1 MAAAADFSHFDL
13 FRQGAEA
20 RLRVGTFIGGNKAVL
35 KERFAKKYRHPELDA
50 KLTKDRFR
58 GEVRSLVRCKAI
70 PGIRT
75 PTLYFVDPEKSL
87 FVMEFVEGMT
97 CRDYIR
103 EHRNDHKRMTGLAGE
118 IGRII
123 GVLHANNL
131 IHGDLTTSN
140 VMVETPKDTDQIRL
154 CLIDFGL
161 GYVDGSQEDK
171 GVDLYVLERALL
183 STHPGTEFMFQE
195 ILSAYQKQISDKKVR
210 AEIIRKYEE
219 IRMRGRKRA
228 MVG

>member
-1 MAAAADFSHFDL
+1 MTSSSSDQFSHFEL
-13 FRQGAEA
+13 FKQGAEA
-20 RLRVGTFIGGNKAVL
+20 RLSVGTFLGGNRAVL

-58 GEVRSLVRCKAI
+58 GEIRSLVRCKTL

-87 FVMEFVEGMT
+87 FVMEFVEGVT
-97 CRDYIR
+97 CRDYIKSNLGDR
-103 EHRNDHKRMTGLAGE
+103 PALTSLASRMGRL
-118 IGRII
+118 IGI
-123 GVLHANNL
+123 LHANNL

-140 VMVETPKDTDQIRL
+140 ILVEAGSGDQGDGIRL

-171 GVDLYVLERALL
+171 GVDLYVLERA
-183 STHPGTEFMFQE
+183 
-195 ILSAYQKQISDKKVR
+195 R
-210 AEIIRKYEE
+210 
-219 IRMRGRKRA
+219 
-228 MVG
+228 VGADQGPLQDV

>member
-1 MAAAADFSHFDL
+1 MTSATDFSAFEV

-20 RLRVGTFIGGNKAVL
+20 RLRIGTFLGSGNKAVL
-35 KERFAKKYRHPELDA
+35 KERFTKKYRHPELDA

-103 EHRNDHKRMTGLAGE
+103 EYRTDVERLTGLAGE
-118 IGRII
+118 IGRLI

-140 VMVETPKDTDQIRL
+140 IMVETKDTDQIRL

-195 ILSAYQKQISDKKVR
+195 ILSTYQKQITDKKVR

-228 MVG
+228 MIG

>member
-1 MAAAADFSHFDL
+1 MDGSDEFAGFEL
-13 FRQGAEA
+13 FKQGAEA
-20 RLRVGTFIGGNKAVL
+20 RLRVGTFLGGKKAVL
-35 KERFAKKYRHPELDA
+35 KERFAKKYRHPDLDA

-58 GEVRSLVRCKAI
+58 GEVRSLVRCKTI
-70 PGIRT
+70 PGLRT
-75 PTLYFVDPEKSL
+75 PTLYFVDQDRSL

-97 CRDYIR
+97 CRDFIKTNR
-103 EHRNDHKRMTGLAGE
+103 EDESKLTGLATS
-118 IGRII
+118 IGRLI
-123 GVLHANNL
+123 GTLHTNNL

-140 VMVETPKDTDQIRL
+140 MMVEPEGGL

-171 GVDLYVLERALL
+171 GVDLYVLERALT
-183 STHPGTEFMFQE
+183 STHPGTEFMFKE
-195 ILSAYQKQISDKKVR
+195 ILSAYQAEIKDKKVR

-228 MVG
+228 MLG